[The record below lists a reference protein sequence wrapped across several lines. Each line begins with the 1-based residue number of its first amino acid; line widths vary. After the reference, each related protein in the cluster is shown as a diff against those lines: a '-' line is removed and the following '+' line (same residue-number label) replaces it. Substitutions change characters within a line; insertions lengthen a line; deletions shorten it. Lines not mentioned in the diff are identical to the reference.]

1 MFVGDLAMK
10 AKLLVG
16 VAIIA
21 VGTQFAGCG
30 RSEVSFAND
39 VQPILEVACIECHT
53 SSGEGVAASGF
64 SVSDYDAVMKGTD
77 LGAVVV
83 PGSSISST
91 LYMVVAGKTDPEIR
105 MPPHH
110 EESWADGRGTPLA
123 DDEIA
128 IIAAWIDQGASNN

>member
-1 MFVGDLAMK
+1 MK
-10 AKLLVG
+10 AKLLAR

-21 VGTQFAGCG
+21 ISTQFSGCDRG
-30 RSEVSFAND
+30 EVSFAAD

-64 SVSDYDAVMKGTD
+64 SVSDYDAVMRGTD

-91 LYMVVAGKTDPEIR
+91 LYRVVAGKTDPEIR

-123 DDEIA
+123 DDEITV
-128 IIAAWIDQGASNN
+128 IAAWIDQGAENN